1 MIRVRLIA
9 GCLLLAVCGLQGWTQ
24 YRAYHYRYH
33 PTLGTPLWQVHAF
46 SQRHA
51 LYAPWAVL
59 GWAWQWDGTHRR
71 LQIAGGG
78 VASGTLL
85 VLVAL
90 YGGGTRRRR
99 MQPPPMQGHGTTTWA
114 TRKDV
119 RQSRL
124 FAKRGLVLGSFRGRV
139 LRFDGQE
146 NVLLVGPQRAGKGT
160 GIIIPSLLEL
170 EEHTIVIDV
179 RGETWRDTAGHRRT
193 FSRCLKLALT
203 QPGSIRF
210 NPLLE
215 IRKGTGSEFM
225 DAALLG
231 EMVITGGHNKADFD
245 HWERTA
251 KSLIT
256 CGMLYEVHTRRVPTL
271 AHLARFWSQ
280 PGRSINAA
288 LRHIVATAPTPQVAE
303 LAQEVL
309 NKSGNEGSSVLSTM
323 MSQLFLFRDP
333 TLAANTSTSDF
344 RLDDFT
350 RHDRWTSLYI
360 VLSPGEEEHIRP
372 FMRMFLRMAFQRW
385 LELSDQQ
392 HRITLLMD
400 EFTSWGRMPFFAQNL
415 AVLGGRGIRTLVAV
429 QNIPQLRDTYGHADT
444 ITEQCKVRVYFAAN
458 GQTTG
463 QEISR
468 QTGTGTATTIQESH
482 QAKGW
487 SWVMW
492 DSKSAQQQQH
502 ARALLTDG
510 EAMQIPETHA
520 VIQVAGHAPIW
531 AKKLPFY
538 KHRAWRRL
546 AAHPAPQEVSR
557 GE

>member
-1 MIRVRLIA
+1 
-9 GCLLLAVCGLQGWTQ
+9 
-24 YRAYHYRYH
+24 
-33 PTLGTPLWQVHAF
+33 
-46 SQRHA
+46 
-51 LYAPWAVL
+51 
-59 GWAWQWDGTHRR
+59 
-71 LQIAGGG
+71 
-78 VASGTLL
+78 
-85 VLVAL
+85 
-90 YGGGTRRRR
+90 
-99 MQPPPMQGHGTTTWA
+99 MQ
-114 TRKDV
+114 
-119 RQSRL
+119 
-124 FAKRGLVLGSFRGRV
+124 
-139 LRFDGQE
+139 
-146 NVLLVGPQRAGKGT
+146 
-160 GIIIPSLLEL
+160 
-170 EEHTIVIDV
+170 
-179 RGETWRDTAGHRRT
+179 
-193 FSRCLKLALT
+193 
-203 QPGSIRF
+203 
-210 NPLLE
+210 
-215 IRKGTGSEFM
+215 
-225 DAALLG
+225 
-231 EMVITGGHNKADFD
+231 
-245 HWERTA
+245 
-251 KSLIT
+251 
-256 CGMLYEVHTRRVPTL
+256 
-271 AHLARFWSQ
+271 
-280 PGRSINAA
+280 
-288 LRHIVATAPTPQVAE
+288 TAPTPQVGE

-344 RLDDFT
+344 RLEDFT

-385 LELSDQQ
+385 LELSDQT

-400 EFTSWGRMPFFAQNL
+400 EFTSWGRMPFFTQNL

-468 QTGTGTATTIQESH
+468 QTGTGTATTVQESH

-487 SWVMW
+487 SWAMW

-546 AAHPAPQEVSR
+546 AAHPAPQEVPH
-557 GE
+557 GQ